1 MNKYT
6 KEEPGESLRLLLVE
20 DSEDDALHLLRALRK
35 GGYAPLTERVETPED
50 MTAALQRGQ
59 WDIIISDYV
68 LPRFSGLAALDIL
81 RQSGLDLPFIVVSG
95 KIGEEVAVGAMK
107 AGAHDYIL
115 KNSLARLAPAVE
127 RELREA
133 EVRRERRRAE
143 EALKRSHEELEQR
156 VRERTE
162 ELRASKVDL
171 ERLVGE
177 LERSN
182 RDLEQFAYVASH
194 DLQEPL
200 RIVHSFLGLLVRRN
214 APQLDDKA
222 RQYIDY
228 AVDGA
233 QRMSQ
238 LINDLLIFARIQ
250 RNGWQPAPVQ
260 MDPVLQQVVAN
271 CRIVI
276 EETGTRISRTELPVV
291 QGEASQIGQLLQN
304 LFVNAIK
311 FRRPDTVPEIRIS
324 ASKEEGMWVFAVQ
337 DNGIGI
343 APDYRERIF
352 NIFQRLHSRQEY
364 AGSGIGL
371 AVCQR
376 IVEHHGGRIWVES
389 APDQGSVFRF
399 TLPAHTP

>member
-1 MNKYT
+1 MKKHT

-133 EVRRERRRAE
+133 EVRRKKRRAE

-200 RIVHSFLGLLVRRN
+200 RMVHSFLDLLTRRY

-222 RQYIDY
+222 RHYIDH

-238 LINDLLIFARIQ
+238 LIHDLLVFARIQ
-250 RNGWQPAPVQ
+250 RNGWQPAPVE
-260 MDPVLQQVVAN
+260 MDPIFRQVVAN
-271 CRIVI
+271 CQIII
-276 EETGTRISRTELPVV
+276 EETGARISRTELPVV
-291 QGEASQIGQLLQN
+291 RGEASQIRQLLQN

-311 FRRPDTVPEIRIS
+311 FRRPDTVPDIRIS
-324 ASKEEGMWVFAVQ
+324 ASKVEEMWVFAVQ

-343 APDYRERIF
+343 APDYHERIF
-352 NIFQRLHSRQEY
+352 NIFQRLHSRKEY

-371 AVCQR
+371 SVCQR

-399 TLPAHTP
+399 TLPGHAP

>member
-1 MNKYT
+1 MNKRT

-35 GGYAPLTERVETPED
+35 GGYAPLAERVETPED

-68 LPRFSGLAALDIL
+68 LPRFSGLAALAIL

-115 KNSLARLAPAVE
+115 KSSLARLAPAVE
-127 RELREA
+127 RELRDA
-133 EVRRERRRAE
+133 EVRRERKRAE
-143 EALKRSHEELEQR
+143 EALKLSHEELEQR
-156 VRERTE
+156 VRMRTE
-162 ELRASKVDL
+162 ELRASKVEL

-200 RIVHSFLGLLVRRN
+200 RMVHSFLGLLVRRY

-222 RQYIDY
+222 RQYIDH
-228 AVDGA
+228 AVDGT

-238 LINDLLIFARIQ
+238 LIHDLLIFARIQ
-250 RNGWQPAPVQ
+250 RNGWQPAPVH
-260 MDPVLQQVVAN
+260 MDPVLQQVIAN

-276 EETGTRISRTELPVV
+276 EETGTRIIQTELPVV

-304 LFVNAIK
+304 LFINAIK

-324 ASKEEGMWVFAVQ
+324 ACKEEEMWVFAVQ

-389 APDQGSVFRF
+389 APDHGSVFRF
-399 TLPAHTP
+399 TLPAYTP

>member
-1 MNKYT
+1 MNKRT

-20 DSEDDALHLLRALRK
+20 DSEDDALHLLRALRM
-35 GGYAPLTERVETPED
+35 GGYAPLAERVETPED

-68 LPRFSGLAALDIL
+68 LPRFSGLAALAIL

-115 KNSLARLAPAVE
+115 KSSLARLAPAVE
-127 RELREA
+127 RELRDA
-133 EVRRERRRAE
+133 EVRRERKRAE

-156 VRERTE
+156 VRARTE
-162 ELRASKVDL
+162 ELRASKVEL

-200 RIVHSFLGLLVRRN
+200 RTVHSFLGLLVRRY

-222 RQYIDY
+222 RQYIDH
-228 AVDGA
+228 AVDGT

-238 LINDLLIFARIQ
+238 LIHDLLIFARIQ
-250 RNGWQPAPVQ
+250 RNGWQPAPVH
-260 MDPVLQQVVAN
+260 MDQVLLQVVAN
-271 CRIVI
+271 CRIVL
-276 EETGTRISRTELPVV
+276 EETGTRISQTELPVV

-324 ASKEEGMWVFAVQ
+324 ASKEEEMWVFAVQ

-343 APDYRERIF
+343 APDYREQIF
-352 NIFQRLHSRQEY
+352 NIFQRLNSRKEY

>member
-1 MNKYT
+1 MNKHT
-6 KEEPGESLRLLLVE
+6 KEEPGEPLRLLLVE
-20 DSEDDALHLLRALRK
+20 DSEDDTLHLLRALRK

-59 WDIIISDYV
+59 WDIVISDYV
-68 LPRFSGLAALDIL
+68 LPRFSGLAALAIL

-115 KNSLARLAPAVE
+115 KSSLARLAPAVE
-127 RELREA
+127 RELRDA
-133 EVRRERRRAE
+133 EVRGERKRAK

-162 ELRASKVDL
+162 ELRASKVEL

-200 RIVHSFLGLLVRRN
+200 RMVHSFLDLLVRRY

-222 RQYIDY
+222 RQYIDH
-228 AVDGA
+228 AVDGT

-238 LINDLLIFARIQ
+238 LIHDLLIFARIQ
-250 RNGWQPAPVQ
+250 RNGWQPAPVH

-276 EETGTRISRTELPVV
+276 KETGTKISRTELPVV

-324 ASKEEGMWVFAVQ
+324 ASKEEEMWVFAVQ

-352 NIFQRLHSRQEY
+352 NIFQRLNSRKEY

-376 IVEHHGGRIWVES
+376 IVEYHGGRIWVES
-389 APDQGSVFRF
+389 APGQGSVFRF

>member
-1 MNKYT
+1 
-6 KEEPGESLRLLLVE
+6 
-20 DSEDDALHLLRALRK
+20 
-35 GGYAPLTERVETPED
+35 
-50 MTAALQRGQ
+50 
-59 WDIIISDYV
+59 
-68 LPRFSGLAALDIL
+68 
-81 RQSGLDLPFIVVSG
+81 
-95 KIGEEVAVGAMK
+95 
-107 AGAHDYIL
+107 
-115 KNSLARLAPAVE
+115 VE

-133 EVRRERRRAE
+133 EVRRKKRRAE

-200 RIVHSFLGLLVRRN
+200 RMVHSFLGLLVRRN

-343 APDYRERIF
+343 APDYRDRIF